1 MKERI
6 LEAAEKVFSE
16 KGYYDTKV
24 YQIAELAGVSVG
36 TIYRF
41 YDSKEKLYA
50 EVIRV
55 KLKELERRVFK
66 AISDKEPV
74 VALEMYIETVIDFF
88 EEERQFFELFMR
100 EIGSLVVPNE
110 ARLNLSEWYDKYVT
124 RLSSIIDRGI
134 KEGVFKELPPK
145 SVILTVSGA
154 LKNMLYASVKGFVS
168 LQPEEIK
175 KILLEIVK
183 KGILKKNDR

>member
-16 KGYYDTKV
+16 KGYHDTKV

-41 YDSKEKLYA
+41 YSSKEELYA

-55 KLKELERRVFK
+55 KLKELERRVFR
-66 AISDKEPV
+66 AISGKDPLL
-74 VALEMYIETVIDFF
+74 ALEMYVETVIDFF

-100 EIGSLVVPNE
+100 EVGSLVVPNE
-110 ARLNLSEWYDKYVT
+110 ERLNLSEWYDRYVT
-124 RLSSIIDRGI
+124 GLSIIIENGI
-134 KEGVFKELPPK
+134 KKGIFKELPPK

-154 LKNMLYASVKGFVS
+154 LKNMLYASVKGFVN
-168 LQPEEIK
+168 LEPEEIK
-175 KILLEIVK
+175 KILLEITK
-183 KGILKKNDR
+183 TGILKTNN